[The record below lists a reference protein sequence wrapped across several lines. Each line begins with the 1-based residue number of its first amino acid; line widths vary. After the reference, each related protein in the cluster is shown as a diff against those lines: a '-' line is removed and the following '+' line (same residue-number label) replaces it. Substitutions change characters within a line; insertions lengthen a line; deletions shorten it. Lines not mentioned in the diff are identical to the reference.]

1 MFFPVC
7 LGCSCQFRLLYFFP
21 FTFFQNKTICPL
33 NTGWSIF
40 FPVKGWLFCLY
51 GIFMAG
57 GRSLYLMPLIL
68 MLMPFWLTVPR
79 WLFLIHT
86 RFLPVFLQWS
96 FYMEISEYRHFST
109 FTSIPASCTVPILL
123 MTGFCRIICIPA
135 SIGLSLYLR
144 FRLYSCTCP

>member
-1 MFFPVC
+1 M
-7 LGCSCQFRLLYFFP
+7 
-21 FTFFQNKTICPL
+21 
-33 NTGWSIF
+33 
-40 FPVKGWLFCLY
+40 
-51 GIFMAG
+51 
-57 GRSLYLMPLIL
+57 YLIPLIL
-68 MLMPFWLTVPR
+68 LLFWLTAPC
-79 WLFLIHT
+79 WLLLIQD